1 MLTVCTQPLSTT
13 PQSWGCREKQQQ
25 KKKNKTSEIECNFHC
40 ELLEGV

>member
-25 KKKNKTSEIECNFHC
+25 KNETSEIECNFYC
-40 ELLEGV
+40 ELLESV